1 MKNVMIWLSVL
12 AAAGLANANLLTN
25 GDFED
30 PAGSGWSQWWG
41 GNSNKYAPDPIE
53 GDHCAGVWW
62 MDDGIFQTIAIGP
75 AVYTVSGNI
84 MQENLGNGRI
94 GVIKAEIKDGAGNIW
109 WTQEIPITENDPAGT
124 WLSGSMTIDN
134 SAAGA
139 SLMTINLFMWDQNG
153 WGTGKGIVRWD
164 NISVVPEP
172 ATLALLGLGGLLL
185 KRRR

>member
-1 MKNVMIWLSVL
+1 MKKVTLLLTVFAMACV
-12 AAAGLANANLLTN
+12 ANANLLTN

-41 GNSNKYAPDPIE
+41 GNSNEYAPDPIE

-75 AVYTVSGNI
+75 SAYTVSGQI
-84 MQENLGNGRI
+84 MHGALGNGRI

-109 WTQEIPITENDPAGT
+109 WTQEIQVTQNSPLDT
-124 WLSGSMTIDN
+124 WLSGSFVVDN
-134 SAAGA
+134 TTAGA
-139 SLMTINLFMWDQNG
+139 AQMTINLFMFDTLG
-153 WGTGKGIVRWD
+153 WGSGAGVVRWD

-172 ATLALLGLGGLLL
+172 ASMALLGLGGLLL
-185 KRRR
+185 RRRR